1 MKNIPS
7 NIVELLNKYSDT
19 KQDGS
24 YLKDYLSRAKDSE
37 PIIPVLGMQGMG
49 KSTLINALLEENILP
64 NEADETTC
72 VPVEIKYGENEH
84 ADVYFADSED
94 SKVVHTIEELRDFV
108 DNNFNP
114 GNEKCVSRI
123 VLYRKKEILKN
134 GIVIVDLPGVGSVTT
149 ANEETTN
156 KYIQNLCTAI
166 FVIPTVP
173 TIRKNEALFIKSVW
187 SQFSKAIFVQNDWGE
202 SEQEKAES
210 VDYNSKLLRGIAEGL
225 NNKFENDILVINA
238 YNAIAGSLRKD
249 FKLRESSNI
258 SSLISAIES
267 FSTNWKDV
275 QVEGIK
281 EKTMMTVDSTIKYAK
296 KVLDEFSMNRE
307 EAVLK
312 REKDLHEMQVTTNK
326 LEEEMAKVKSFVSQ
340 QESEVRSLARAKAS
354 DCIKKIRVAMNKTID
369 SGVFD
374 GDALTNVFR
383 DEQNEKVTECLNLLF
398 DEISKIKIEV
408 DSKIQDLCEIALE
421 NDMKTDQKDIYK
433 DHQFRYEKGIDLACK
448 LGGGIGGYFACATT
462 TAVIAA
468 AVKSGALSGTFFT
481 PGVGTAVG
489 AAVGLVVGMV
499 GVAVGKY
506 SKNKIQVKR
515 AAETKQELEPYYTDI
530 ENSIKKT
537 ITSKFEDY
545 STNLKQALVGIIQ
558 VRRNTELKMKENL
571 YVFEDENEFSKVEN
585 DIDILSQFK
594 NTI

>member
-340 QESEVRSLARAKAS
+340 QESVVRSLARAKAS

-374 GDALTNVFR
+374 GDVLTNVFR